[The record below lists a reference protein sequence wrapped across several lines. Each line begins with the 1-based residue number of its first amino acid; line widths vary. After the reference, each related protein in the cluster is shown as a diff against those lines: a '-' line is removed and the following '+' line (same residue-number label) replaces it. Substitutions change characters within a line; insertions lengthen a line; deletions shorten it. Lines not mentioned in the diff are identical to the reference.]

1 LTALFSFSALCG
13 GQSLSEIAKK
23 EKERR
28 EKNKEKGEEVRVIT
42 EEELQQAT
50 ASTYST
56 TGVASR
62 TSPASGPRGRSQIDE
77 DDIDDADTST
87 EIPPDA
93 DLRDKIAL
101 FEEMVKDYNREV
113 QEIDEEIAK
122 NNARLEQIEQEL
134 INIGG
139 SGLPTAPVANRAPLY
154 EGNTVPLRAEQQRLR
169 DRNQELEDQKRQAAN
184 ELRQKGRRAGIP
196 AGYLRF

>member
-1 LTALFSFSALCG
+1 
-13 GQSLSEIAKK
+13 
-23 EKERR
+23 
-28 EKNKEKGEEVRVIT
+28 
-42 EEELQQAT
+42 
-50 ASTYST
+50 
-56 TGVASR
+56 
-62 TSPASGPRGRSQIDE
+62 
-77 DDIDDADTST
+77 
-87 EIPPDA
+87 
-93 DLRDKIAL
+93 
-101 FEEMVKDYNREV
+101 MVKAYNKEV

-154 EGNTVPLRAEQQRLR
+154 EGNAVPLRAEQQRLR
-169 DRNQELEDQKRQAAN
+169 DRNQELENQKRQTAN